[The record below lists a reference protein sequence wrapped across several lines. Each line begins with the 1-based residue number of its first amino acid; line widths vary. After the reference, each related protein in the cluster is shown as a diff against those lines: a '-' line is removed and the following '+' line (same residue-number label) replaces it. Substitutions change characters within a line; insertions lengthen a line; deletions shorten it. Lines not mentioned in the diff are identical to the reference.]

1 MRDQGLL
8 SAIETVGGI
17 SALARALGLAQPSV
31 SAWQRIPADRV
42 VSIETITGLSRMV
55 LRPDLFG
62 ETSESAA
69 TAIGMDPI
77 EAMRA
82 DLYTLLSRALS
93 RAPDGSLLEKLHTMA
108 GDASPLGQALQ
119 QLALASLPGD
129 AQKIERDYFNLFI
142 GLGRGELLP
151 YASFYLTGFLHER
164 PLASL
169 RDDLRRLGLERSGT
183 MSEPE
188 DHMAILCEVMATLI
202 RTGSVGI
209 LLEQAHL
216 FERHIKPWGSRF
228 FADLESSAKTDFFK
242 SLGALGLLW
251 MDIEEEAFA
260 LA

>member
-1 MRDQGLL
+1 MRDPGLQ

-42 VSIETITGLSRMV
+42 VSIETITGLSRTV

-62 ETSESAA
+62 TSPESPIALE
-69 TAIGMDPI
+69 PI

-82 DLYTLLSRALS
+82 DLYTLLALTLAK
-93 RAPDGSLLEKLHTMA
+93 APDAPLLAMVHKMT
-108 GDASPLGQALQ
+108 GDASPLGLALQ
-119 QLALASLPGD
+119 QLAAASRPEAVQAL
-129 AQKIERDYFNLFI
+129 ERDYFNLFI

-202 RTGSVGI
+202 RSEIAGN

-216 FERHIKPWGSRF
+216 FDRHIKPWGSRF
-228 FADLESSAKTDFFK
+228 FADLEHSAKTDFYK
-242 SLGALGLLW
+242 RVGALGLLW

>member
-1 MRDQGLL
+1 MRDQGLQ
-8 SAIETVGGI
+8 SAIESVGGI

-31 SAWQRIPADRV
+31 SAWQRIPAERV
-42 VSIETITGLSRMV
+42 VSIETVTGLSRTV
-55 LRPDLFG
+55 LRPDLFSPHAQSIDI
-62 ETSESAA
+62 E
-69 TAIGMDPI
+69 PI

-82 DLYTLLSRALS
+82 DVYTLLSLTLS
-93 RAPDGSLLEKLHTMA
+93 KAPDASLLKQLQTMP
-108 GDASPLGQALQ
+108 GDGSPLGQALHN
-119 QLALASLPGD
+119 LAGASNHDTAP
-129 AQKIERDYFNLFI
+129 AIERDYFNLFI

-188 DHMAILCEVMATLI
+188 DHMAIVCEVMATLI
-202 RTGSVGI
+202 RSGSPGI

-216 FERHIKPWGSRF
+216 FDRHIKPWGSRF
-228 FADLESSAKTDFFK
+228 FADLEDSANTAFFK
-242 SLGALGLLW
+242 SLGALGRLW
-251 MDIEEEAFA
+251 IDIEEEAFA

>member
-1 MRDQGLL
+1 MRDQGLQ
-8 SAIETVGGI
+8 SAIDTVGGI

-31 SAWQRIPADRV
+31 SAWQRIPAERV
-42 VSIETITGLSRMV
+42 VTVESITGLSRTV
-55 LRPDLFG
+55 LRPDLFFG
-62 ETSESAA
+62 TSETHNSD
-69 TAIGMDPI
+69 IEPI

-82 DLYTLLSRALS
+82 DLYTLLSLTLS
-93 RAPDGSLLEKLHTMA
+93 KAPDPTLFSKMQGMT

-119 QLALASLPGD
+119 QLAAASLPED
-129 AQKIERDYFNLFI
+129 AAAIERDYFNLFI

-151 YASFYLTGFLHER
+151 YTSFYLTGFLHER

-202 RTGSVGI
+202 RSGSEGS

-216 FERHIKPWGSRF
+216 FDRHIKPWGSRF
-228 FADLESSAKTDFFK
+228 FADLERSAKTAFFR
-242 SLGALGLLW
+242 SLGALGLVW

>member
-1 MRDQGLL
+1 MRDQGLQ

-31 SAWQRIPADRV
+31 SAWQRIPAERV
-42 VSIETITGLSRMV
+42 VSIESITGLSRTI

-62 ETSESAA
+62 PLSEGAH
-69 TAIGMDPI
+69 TDIEPI

-82 DLYTLLSRALS
+82 DLYTLLSLTLAK
-93 RAPDGSLLEKLHTMA
+93 APDASLLDKLHMMA

-119 QLALASLPGD
+119 NLALASKTGD

-202 RTGSVGI
+202 RTGSAGI

-216 FERHIKPWGSRF
+216 FDRHIKPWGSRF
-228 FADLESSAKTDFFK
+228 FADLEHSAKTDFFK
-242 SLGALGLLW
+242 SLGAFGLLW